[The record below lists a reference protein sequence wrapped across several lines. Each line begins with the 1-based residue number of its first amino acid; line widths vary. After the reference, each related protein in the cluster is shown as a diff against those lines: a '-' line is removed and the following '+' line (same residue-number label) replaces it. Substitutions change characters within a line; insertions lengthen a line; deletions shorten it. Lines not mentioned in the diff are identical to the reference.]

1 MGEEALPSEYNMHIY
16 ICHTYIY
23 IYIIDKLLQT
33 RWDVQPSE
41 KQLASFTMQLH
52 ATTQQLYMYG
62 IIPAVYCRFWR
73 RLIHFVIFSTS
84 SLFTPCCTLVSKEIF
99 PTRPSQSLPV
109 NWCGLP
115 NLLTLSASGTS
126 IVCIWGYSNLC
137 KVLGFKPYGARNFL
151 LEGKIVGSKGK
162 CSAVSE
168 ACPKIKHIPSTEN
181 FALALDTINDDRRLC
196 LVVTWVKFDPYLP
209 CIASFFYL
217 GCHMGCS

>member
-16 ICHTYIY
+16 IYMSYIH

-109 NWCGLP
+109 DWCGLP
-115 NLLTLSASGTS
+115 NLLTLLSSLFWGGLASKS
-126 IVCIWGYSNLC
+126 LVW
-137 KVLGFKPYGARNFL
+137 VLGIAG
-151 LEGKIVGSKGK
+151 
-162 CSAVSE
+162 
-168 ACPKIKHIPSTEN
+168 
-181 FALALDTINDDRRLC
+181 LDTPSPGPVINKSPSLWSSHLRRVSPVVITTMGKLAATISQRNINC
-196 LVVTWVKFDPYLP
+196 LHLRVQ
-209 CIASFFYL
+209 
-217 GCHMGCS
+217 

>member
-16 ICHTYIY
+16 IYVYMSYIH

-52 ATTQQLYMYG
+52 ATTQKLYMYG

-109 NWCGLP
+109 DWCGLP
-115 NLLTLSASGTS
+115 NLLTLLSSLFWGGLASKS
-126 IVCIWGYSNLC
+126 LVW
-137 KVLGFKPYGARNFL
+137 VLGIAG
-151 LEGKIVGSKGK
+151 
-162 CSAVSE
+162 
-168 ACPKIKHIPSTEN
+168 
-181 FALALDTINDDRRLC
+181 LDTPSPGPVINKSPSLWSSHLRRVSPVVITTMGKLAATISQWNINC
-196 LVVTWVKFDPYLP
+196 LHLRVQ
-209 CIASFFYL
+209 
-217 GCHMGCS
+217 